1 MRIEDVDQAGTVA
14 QWLGVEMFFR
24 MLDSKT
30 TRRLVG
36 RAGFK
41 LVKSS
46 VEERAEDGHNI
57 PYVCSLA
64 EKPADYAAEQS
75 SRYRAVPAPW
85 SKGVRLGSDAT
96 ERGGTAVC
104 PRPTRRGPNS

>member
-75 SRYRAVPAPW
+75 SRYQNAGRTRIGPVSAKNGASPA
-85 SKGVRLGSDAT
+85 R
-96 ERGGTAVC
+96 
-104 PRPTRRGPNS
+104 RPVFA

>member
-75 SRYRAVPAPW
+75 SRYCEIFTALEILQCA
-85 SKGVRLGSDAT
+85 SSGGV
-96 ERGGTAVC
+96 
-104 PRPTRRGPNS
+104 

>member
-1 MRIEDVDQAGTVA
+1 LRIEDVDQAGTVA

-46 VEERAEDGHNI
+46 VEERQKTGTT
-57 PYVCSLA
+57 SLTSA
-64 EKPADYAAEQS
+64 VLPRNPQTTQLSRAA
-75 SRYRAVPAPW
+75 
-85 SKGVRLGSDAT
+85 
-96 ERGGTAVC
+96 
-104 PRPTRRGPNS
+104 